1 MIRSILSCE
10 RGNSIVELAFVAPI
24 LTTLIIGTI
33 DLSTAYSAE
42 LALEQVAQRTIE
54 RVQSDSYQ
62 TSHNT
67 TLETEAEAA
76 AGTGSNATV
85 TSWLECSGDGVK
97 LNFNTGTCGAGV
109 PYARH
114 VEIEVTKPFDPMFGA
129 YFPGA
134 SAGGTVTLDATA
146 GIRVQ

>member
-1 MIRSILSCE
+1 MIRSIIHCE
-10 RGNSIVELAFVAPI
+10 RGNSLVELGFVAPI

-54 RVQSDSYQ
+54 RVQADSYQ
-62 TSHNT
+62 TTQNS
-67 TLETEAEAA
+67 TLESEAEAA
-76 AGTGSNATV
+76 AGTGSDATV
-85 TSWLECSGDGVK
+85 TSWLECNGNGVK
-97 LNFNTGTCGAGV
+97 LNFNTGTCSAGV

-114 VEIEVTKPFDPMFGA
+114 VEIQVTKPFDPMFGT

-134 SAGGTVTLDATA
+134 NQNGTITLDATA